1 MGLRRVDTFSAY
13 PYPPACLYSLGAGVF
28 REVTPMKRKEREIKL
43 ISLNFLNILYM
54 NFEIFSNFISFLLLN
69 RKLGNYQ

>member
-28 REVTPMKRKEREIKL
+28 REVTPMKGKKEKIKL
-43 ISLNFLNILYM
+43 ISLNFLYILYM
-54 NFEIFSNFISFLLLN
+54 NFEIFSNFISFLLLKTKTEK
-69 RKLGNYQ
+69 R